1 VGGRY
6 VAPINL
12 LELTAMRNLTL
23 RGLAIAVLWSTMG
36 SLTGAELTRAWTI
49 AGSAS
54 AQSNPAN
61 PRCVSYIRGRISPA

>member
-1 VGGRY
+1 MGGRY

-12 LELTAMRNLTL
+12 LELTANLTL